1 MNQKLLLNSVWQQ
14 IQNQPNIQRLT
25 HQMRFN
31 HRTIGDKNTDDSPK
45 LPRRI
50 NKIASMLHCLT
61 TSHSIV
67 IVVRPEESIKCG
79 QSIQTFRH
87 FSWEHSDKLIN
98 TSSVVISSDV
108 SHGIFI
114 ETSLRFRRKKSHGS
128 FENKWWTTIDRIQ
141 RLLNIHLTSLSSSVT
156 QLFTR
161 TSDKRAKTI
170 RQMVRHSFML
180 NSNWSFRIHSIV

>member
-114 ETSLRFRRKKSHGS
+114 ETSLRFRRK
-128 FENKWWTTIDRIQ
+128 NPTV
-141 RLLNIHLTSLSSSVT
+141 HLKTNDGQQSITFSAYSTFISPVSVA
-156 QLFTR
+156 Q
-161 TSDKRAKTI
+161 
-170 RQMVRHSFML
+170 
-180 NSNWSFRIHSIV
+180 